1 MFKDFF
7 ADVIELKDEFMT
19 YLRLETDYLKLTVT
33 EKLVKITTSLVFII
47 MAMVTGVFVSLMLSF
62 ALAYVFMLFLPGWAA
77 FLCTAG
83 VFVLLLLMFF
93 LLRRPLIMNPISKAV
108 TRTLFKKPQKSR
120 KDDDEDED

>member
-83 VFVLLLLMFF
+83 VFVLILLMFF

-108 TRTLFKKPQKSR
+108 TRALFKKPQKSR

>member
-108 TRTLFKKPQKSR
+108 TRALFKKPQKSR

>member
-47 MAMVTGVFVSLMLSF
+47 MALVTGVFVSLMLSF